1 MGKRLRL
8 FLILALAAAAAAP
21 AQTVNCVVA
30 VVDGGIITRLDV
42 EVAAEFGL
50 AGADEAGTGADPR
63 LAALDA
69 LIERKIVLGLSREA
83 RGVSGEEL
91 DAAVDE
97 LRRAAGEAAFGAK
110 LAKYGL
116 TAADLQPYLEERIL
130 FQRAVEMRFSQ
141 SIPVSMTEIER
152 QYRDLYAPEQAQR
165 GAPVEPL
172 ERVADALEARIRGQ
186 RLAQQT
192 AAWLR
197 DLKTRADI
205 QIRKDCLK

>member
-8 FLILALAAAAAAP
+8 FLILTLAAAAAP

-50 AGADEAGTGADPR
+50 AGTAEAGPGTDPR

-69 LIERKIVLGLSREA
+69 LIERKIVLGLSRET

-91 DAAVDE
+91 DAAVGE

-172 ERVADALEARIRGQ
+172 ERVSDALEARIRGQ

-192 AAWLR
+192 VAWLR